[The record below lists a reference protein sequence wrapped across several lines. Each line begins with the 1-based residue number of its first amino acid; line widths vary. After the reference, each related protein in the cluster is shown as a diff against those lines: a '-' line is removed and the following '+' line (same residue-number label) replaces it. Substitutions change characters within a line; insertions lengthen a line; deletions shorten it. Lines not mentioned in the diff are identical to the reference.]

1 MAVDQSSTPHHLY
14 VADTYNNRV
23 LGWNNDSTFYNGKP
37 ADLVIGEPNFN
48 TSSANAGTG
57 VNASGF
63 YYPWAVA
70 VDSHGDLY
78 VVDEN
83 NSRVLEFNVPF
94 ASCSSFPCVGG
105 AATVV
110 FGQGNNLTSSGC
122 NYSSNTISADSLCYP
137 TGVQLDALDNL
148 YIADSYNHRVL
159 EFNTPLTVTG
169 VQGSGD
175 TTADLVFG
183 QDNAGVSFTTNQC
196 NQPSSTPSAN
206 NLCYPG
212 DVGIDSVG
220 NVYISDNNNSRV
232 LEYNETSSP
241 PSNVTANNVLGQ
253 SGSLTNNGCPG
264 TSATTLCYPVGL
276 TLDSSNDLFVAD
288 GYYNY
293 SYYAYGHNRVLEFN
307 NPLSSATANEVFG
320 QLGNFTAG
328 GCNLGAG
335 QAHPNANT
343 LCGPSKAA
351 IDSDGAF
358 FIADSVNNRV
368 TIYNL
373 PVATPTAT
381 ATTTNSPTPTP
392 TNSATA
398 TATRHCDGYQD
409 GDSNCHRDTHAN
421 GDCDCHLAT
430 ATATATATPTA
441 TATATQTATATATQ
455 TATATATAT
464 KTATATPTTTAT
476 ATATATQT
484 ARLPRLQLRR
494 LRQRTRRQL
503 RRDLLRLRLQPQL
516 RRLRRLRPPL
526 RLQLQLRPRRQLRQ
540 PRLRQ
545 LQPPRRQQYLRPRF
559 RCRLR

>member
-1 MAVDQSSTPHHLY
+1 MQPTKWSS
-14 VADTYNNRV
+14 
-23 LGWNNDSTFYNGKP
+23 
-37 ADLVIGEPNFN
+37 
-48 TSSANAGTG
+48 
-57 VNASGF
+57 
-63 YYPWAVA
+63 
-70 VDSHGDLY
+70 
-78 VVDEN
+78 
-83 NSRVLEFNVPF
+83 
-94 ASCSSFPCVGG
+94 
-105 AATVV
+105 
-110 FGQGNNLTSSGC
+110 
-122 NYSSNTISADSLCYP
+122 
-137 TGVQLDALDNL
+137 
-148 YIADSYNHRVL
+148 
-159 EFNTPLTVTG
+159 
-169 VQGSGD
+169 
-175 TTADLVFG
+175 
-183 QDNAGVSFTTNQC
+183 
-196 NQPSSTPSAN
+196 PSAN
-206 NLCYPG
+206 SLCYPG
-212 DVGIDSVG
+212 DVGIDSAG

-398 TATRHCDGYQD
+398 TATATTATATR
-409 GDSNCHRDTHAN
+409 
-421 GDCDCHLAT
+421 T
-430 ATATATATPTA
+430 ATATATATPTP
-441 TATATQTATATATQ
+441 TATATATSTATRLRLRPQ
-455 TATATATAT
+455 HLPRPQPPLRRPLRPRLRQRRLLQLRPRLRPRRLRRPRPQLRPQLKPPRLLRLQHRRQRQRLRDGNSDCDRDGYCDCDYNRNCDAYDDCDRHCDSNFNCDRDGNSTATATATAT
-464 KTATATPTTTAT
+464 PTPTAMPTTSISVPASLAMGSSPVGNIITKNLTVRNTGTNLLFIGNVTSNDPEFAATGATTCPPGGLAHLASCTITIGFTPSALGSHSATLQVNDNTATSPQSVAAHAAP
-476 ATATATQT
+476 
-484 ARLPRLQLRR
+484 ARS
-494 LRQRTRRQL
+494 T
-503 RRDLLRLRLQPQL
+503 
-516 RRLRRLRPPL
+516 
-526 RLQLQLRPRRQLRQ
+526 
-540 PRLRQ
+540 
-545 LQPPRRQQYLRPRF
+545 
-559 RCRLR
+559 